1 MTAATDSFRDQVIW
15 ITGASSGIGRALA
28 IRLAGAGARVF
39 ASARNAAAL
48 AELQRDHGIEPVVAD
63 VSDRAAMLAAAAQ
76 IDRAA
81 GRVDILVAN
90 AGTCEYLDVKA
101 FDSALVER
109 VFAANFFGFVY
120 TVEAALPLLRKGS
133 VRYLVGVGSTAAW
146 TGLPRA
152 EAYGASKA
160 AMHYFLDSLRVD
172 LTPEQF
178 SVSVVAPGF
187 VETPLTARN
196 DFAMPMLVPVER
208 AVDYMLAGM
217 NRREPEI
224 SFPPA
229 FSRLLRTAR
238 LLPAAWR
245 NRLYQRLLREES

>member
-1 MTAATDSFRDQVIW
+1 MTGSAEHFRDQVIW

-48 AELQRDHGIEPVVAD
+48 AELQRDFGIEPVVAD
-63 VSDRAAMLAAAAQ
+63 VSDRTAMLAAAAQ
-76 IDRAA
+76 IERAA
-81 GRVDILVAN
+81 GRVDVLVAN

-120 TVEAALPLLRKGS
+120 TVEAALPLLRKS
-133 VRYLVGVGSTAAW
+133 PVRYLVGVGSTAAW

-172 LTPEQF
+172 LTPERF
-178 SVSVVAPGF
+178 TVSVVAPGF
-187 VETPLTARN
+187 VDTPLTARN
-196 DFAMPMLVPVER
+196 DFAMPMQVSVEQ

-217 NRREPEI
+217 GKRAPDI

-238 LLPAAWR
+238 LLPTSWR